1 MRKQKLILNRQEEAD
16 IHQQDSA
23 QVEPMPNKI
32 FICESVLTSDKQHTH
47 YRVYI
52 ELYILITF

>member
-16 IHQQDSA
+16 IHQQGSA

-32 FICESVLTSDKQHTH
+32 FICESVLTNNTHTTGC
-47 YRVYI
+47 I
-52 ELYILITF
+52 